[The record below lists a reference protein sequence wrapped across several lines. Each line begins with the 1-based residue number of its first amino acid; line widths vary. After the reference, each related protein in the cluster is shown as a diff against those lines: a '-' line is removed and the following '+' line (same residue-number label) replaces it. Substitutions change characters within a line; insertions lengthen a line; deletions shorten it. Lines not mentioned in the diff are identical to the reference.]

1 MAFFFKKIHFQQVK
15 NYEGSSYLE
24 VDVFGCKSFFVL
36 QGCGPK
42 SHNSRVLKK
51 VFILDESNHDEGSSR
66 LEDGGNRTPQ
76 FSGIKVFFLY
86 EEGRFGLAYEA
97 FTFGTGPECKVSQH
111 WFSSIRYELGQSVV
125 RA

>member
-1 MAFFFKKIHFQQVK
+1 MQK
-15 NYEGSSYLE
+15 
-24 VDVFGCKSFFVL
+24 FFVL

-51 VFILDESNHDEGSSR
+51 KVFILDESNHDEGSSR
-66 LEDGGNRTPQ
+66 LEEGGNRTPQ

-86 EEGRFGLAYEA
+86 DEGRFRLAYEA
-97 FTFGTGPECKVSQH
+97 FTFGAGPECKVSQH
-111 WFSSIRYELGQSVV
+111 WFSSIRYELGQLVV